1 VDDYII
7 KPFDAADVVRRVQD
21 AVERRR
27 GAS

>member
-7 KPFDAADVVRRVQD
+7 KPFDAADMVQRIRD

-27 GAS
+27 GDL